1 VVVAVDLDSMR
12 YVVSLAEELHFGRA
26 AQRHY
31 IVPQA
36 FGRRIQ
42 RLEGELGTRLFER
55 SSRRVAL
62 TPAGAAFVSR
72 ARQLLAMADELARQ
86 ARDEPSADG
95 SVLRVGVLGFGL
107 ADRWP
112 QVRDLLAAQYP
123 DLVLDHVEVDWDS
136 QYDAVRAGEVD
147 VAVAHDVGPEDG
159 LVFDRVLNIAR
170 VAVVPARSAYADAD
184 RLTTADVA
192 GAQWVR
198 PLGRHPGLADWAG
211 PAAGHGRSSVTVRTP
226 AAVPAA
232 VATSGQLGM
241 HGEPAGRFF
250 ARPDVRFIPLAGTPA
265 VVSVVS
271 RAGDRR
277 PAVLAFRRAARAHAD
292 RNFLGT

>member
-1 VVVAVDLDSMR
+1 VDLDSLR

-42 RLEGELGTRLFER
+42 RLEGELGTRLFDR
-55 SSRRVAL
+55 SSRRVTL
-62 TPAGAAFVSR
+62 TPAGAAFVAR
-72 ARQLLAMADELARQ
+72 ARQLLAMADELAGQ
-86 ARDEPSADG
+86 AREEPPANG

-107 ADRWP
+107 ADSWP
-112 QVRDLLAAQYP
+112 EVRDLLAVQYP
-123 DLVLDHVEVDWDS
+123 ELVLDHVEMDWDS
-136 QYDAVRAGEVD
+136 QYDAVRSGAVD
-147 VAVAHDVGPEDG
+147 VAVAHDVGPADG
-159 LVFDRVLNIAR
+159 LAFDRVFQAAR
-170 VAVVPARSAYADAD
+170 VAVVPACSAYADAD

-192 GAQWVR
+192 AAQWVR

-211 PAAGHGRSSVTVRTP
+211 PAASYGRASVTVRTP

-232 VATSGQLGM
+232 VATSGQLGV
-241 HGEPAGRFF
+241 HGEPARRFF
-250 ARPDVRFIPLAGTPA
+250 ARPDVRFIPLAGAPA
-265 VVSVVS
+265 VVSVVTREMDS
-271 RAGDRR
+271 R
-277 PAVLAFRRAARAHAD
+277 PAVLAFRHAAQAIAD

>member
-1 VVVAVDLDSMR
+1 MDLDSVR

-62 TPAGAAFVSR
+62 TPAGAAFVAR
-72 ARQLLAMADELARQ
+72 ARELLTLADQLAGQ
-86 ARDEPSADG
+86 ARDEPRADG
-95 SVLRVGVLGFGL
+95 GVLRVGVLGFGL

-112 QVRDLLAAQYP
+112 DVRDLLAAQYP

-136 QYDAVRAGEVD
+136 QYDAVRSGAVD

-159 LVFDRVLNIAR
+159 LVFDRVLQTPR

-211 PAAGHGRSSVTVRTP
+211 PATAPGRASVAVRTP
-226 AAVPAA
+226 AAVPSA
-232 VATSGQLGM
+232 VATSGQLGV
-241 HGEPAGRFF
+241 HGEPARRFF
-250 ARPDVRFIPLAGTPA
+250 ARPDVRFIPLAGIPA

-271 RAGDRR
+271 READRR
-277 PAVLAFRRAARAHAD
+277 PAVLAFRRAALAVAD

>member
-1 VVVAVDLDSMR
+1 MDLDSLR

-42 RLEGELGTRLFER
+42 RLECELGTRLFDR

-62 TPAGAAFVSR
+62 TPAGAAFVAR
-72 ARQLLAMADELARQ
+72 ARQLLAMADELADE
-86 ARDEPSADG
+86 ARDEPPADG
-95 SVLRVGVLGFGL
+95 AVLRVGVLGFGL

-112 QVRDLLAAQYP
+112 KVRELLAAQYSE
-123 DLVLDHVEVDWDS
+123 LALDHVEMDWDS
-136 QYDAVRAGEVD
+136 QYDAVRAGTVD
-147 VAVAHDVGPEDG
+147 VAVAHDVGPADG
-159 LVFDRVLNIAR
+159 LVFDRVFETAR
-170 VAVVPARSAYADAD
+170 VAVVPARSVYADAD
-184 RLTTADVA
+184 RLTAADVA
-192 GAQWVR
+192 SAQWVR

-211 PAAGHGRSSVTVRTP
+211 PVAEYGRASAAVRTP

-241 HGEPAGRFF
+241 HGEPARRFF
-250 ARPDVRFIPLAGTPA
+250 ARPDVRFIPLAGPPA

-271 RAGDRR
+271 READRR
-277 PAVLAFRRAARAHAD
+277 PAVLAFRRAALAVAD

>member
-1 VVVAVDLDSMR
+1 VDLDSVR

-62 TPAGAAFVSR
+62 TPAGAAFVAR
-72 ARQLLAMADELARQ
+72 ARQLLAMADELAGQ
-86 ARDEPSADG
+86 GRDEPSADG

-112 QVRDLLAAQYP
+112 DVRDLLAAQYP
-123 DLVLDHVEVDWDS
+123 ELVLDHVEVDWDS
-136 QYDAVRAGEVD
+136 QYDAVRSGAVD

-159 LVFDRVLNIAR
+159 LVFDRVLEIPR
-170 VAVVPARSAYADAD
+170 VAVVPTRSAYADAD

-192 GAQWVR
+192 GEQWVR

-211 PAAGHGRSSVTVRTP
+211 PATAHGRASVAVRTP

-232 VATSGQLGM
+232 VATSGQLGV
-241 HGEPAGRFF
+241 HGEPARRFF
-250 ARPDVRFIPLAGTPA
+250 ARPDVRFIPLDGTPA

-271 RAGDRR
+271 READRR
-277 PAVLAFRRAARAHAD
+277 PAVLAFRRAARAVAD